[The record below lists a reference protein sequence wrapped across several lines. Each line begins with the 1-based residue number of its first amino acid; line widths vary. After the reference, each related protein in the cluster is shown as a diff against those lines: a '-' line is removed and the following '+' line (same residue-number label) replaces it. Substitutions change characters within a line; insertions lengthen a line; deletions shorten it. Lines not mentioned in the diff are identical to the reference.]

1 MLFGILKVRVKTARG
16 KWITAEAFLD
26 SGSDR
31 SLVSEAFARKAGW
44 KSHNKCD
51 VLVTGAGN
59 KTHEER
65 SGRVYIVL
73 DTDEGDAEMDV
84 WTLSEVTA
92 PLEKADWPSIKKS
105 FPHLSDLP
113 LTANSGKP
121 DLLIGLD
128 HAWLQQGREYRGAP
142 RMSRLLTRPLL
153 VGSPGALFLD
163 SVATHLGLTPSR
175 SK

>member
-1 MLFGILKVRVKTARG
+1 MGNCSGMHHSLLHYEAAVKTPATGANALPAFRTNLVKSKDRRVLFGILKVRVKTARG

-31 SLVSEAFARKAGW
+31 SLVSEALARKAGW

-65 SGRVYIVL
+65 SGRVDIVL
-73 DTDEGDAEMDV
+73 DTDEGDAEMDA

-92 PLEKADWPSIKKS
+92 PLGKADWPSIKKS

-121 DLLIGLD
+121 
-128 HAWLQQGREYRGAP
+128 
-142 RMSRLLTRPLL
+142 
-153 VGSPGALFLD
+153 
-163 SVATHLGLTPSR
+163 
-175 SK
+175 